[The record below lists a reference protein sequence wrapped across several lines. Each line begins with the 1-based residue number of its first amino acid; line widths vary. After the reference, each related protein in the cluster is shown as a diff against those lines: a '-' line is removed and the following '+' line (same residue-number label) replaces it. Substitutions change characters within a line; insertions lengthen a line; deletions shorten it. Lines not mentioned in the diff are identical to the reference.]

1 MEVIKMSKKDNKKSK
16 MNKTNHS
23 NNMEC
28 NCNEHQDSFDHE
40 CSKDNCTCTKHDN
53 SSSLTQGE

>member
-1 MEVIKMSKKDNKKSK
+1 MSKKDNKKSK
-16 MNKTNHS
+16 MNKTDHS